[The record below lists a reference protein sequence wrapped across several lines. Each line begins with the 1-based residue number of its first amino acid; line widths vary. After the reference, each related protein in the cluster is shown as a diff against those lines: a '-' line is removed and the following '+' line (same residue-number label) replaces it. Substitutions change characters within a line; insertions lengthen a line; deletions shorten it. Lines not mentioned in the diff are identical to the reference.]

1 MRTILQRAT
10 ATSLF
15 LLSLTLAAQEKGT
28 WKAESKTAR
37 SITGD
42 LTLSNEKLMIY
53 FSTVA
58 MARIRGLQPEE
69 IGSVFDVD
77 SNEEGASS
85 LYRLNIPATRKFAH
99 RNSLCGGED
108 VEWMVTYVSGKTM
121 QVAFFSN
128 VKVPV
133 FDRSKIADSANLCGT
148 FTYSK

>member
-1 MRTILQRAT
+1 MRTILKRAL
-10 ATSLF
+10 ASSLF
-15 LLSLTLAAQEKGT
+15 LLTLTATAQEKGT

-58 MARIRGLQPEE
+58 MARIRALQPDE

-77 SNEEGASS
+77 SNEEGAGS
-85 LYRLNIPATRKFAH
+85 LYRLNIPASRKFAH

-121 QVAFFSN
+121 QVAFFGN

-133 FDRSKIADSANLCGT
+133 FDRAKISESTNLCGT
-148 FTYSK
+148 FTYTK

>member
-1 MRTILQRAT
+1 MQTILKRA
-10 ATSLF
+10 AITSLF
-15 LLSLTLAAQEKGT
+15 LLTLTLAAQERGT

-42 LTLSNEKLMIY
+42 LILTDEKLTISFSMI
-53 FSTVA
+53 A

-77 SNEEGASS
+77 SNEAGRGS
-85 LYRLNIPATRKFAH
+85 LYRLNIPASKKFAH
-99 RNSLCGGED
+99 HNSLCGGED

-121 QVAFFSN
+121 QVAFFGN

-133 FDRSKIADSANLCGT
+133 FDRNKIADSSNLCGT
-148 FTYSK
+148 FTYAK